1 MNNRVFILGC
11 SGEVGSRLTFLLV
24 QAGYIVHG
32 VRGTRPCKV
41 NNQNHNCYKIDLL
54 NSDLTRYL
62 TDFKPN
68 VLIQTA
74 WITDPGI
81 FWESTLNNNWV
92 EVSKKIIQDFEKIG
106 GEYLIVTSTCAEYSW
121 ENNQPLSEYSNENPN
136 SNYGHAKF
144 ELLKWVHTR
153 DISFLWTRTFF
164 QFGLNEPSGRL
175 IPSLVDSLLT
185 GNKYL
190 IKNSLDVR
198 DFVYVNDVARI
209 LYQLI
214 HNKASGIVNIGS
226 GVGRS
231 IISTAEL
238 IADLIGRRDL
248 LYFEDSNQSANI
260 VVSNPSKLMSL
271 VGVFSWT
278 PFKKAIEETIKVR
291 TVRNY

>member
-32 VRGTRPCKV
+32 VRGTRPCEV

-81 FWESTLNNNWV
+81 FWESPLNNNWV

-106 GEYLIVTSTCAEYSW
+106 GKYLIVTSTCAEYSW
-121 ENNQPLSEYSNENPN
+121 ENNQPLSEYSKENPN
-136 SNYGHAKF
+136 SNYGQAKF
-144 ELLKWVHTR
+144 ELLKWVRTR

-175 IPSLVDSLLT
+175 IPSLIDSLLT

-198 DFVYVNDVARI
+198 DFVYVNDVAGI
-209 LYQLI
+209 LHQLI
-214 HNKASGIVNIGS
+214 YNKATGIVNIGS

-231 IISTAEL
+231 IISTAQL

-278 PFKKAIEETIKVR
+278 PFKEAVEETIKVR